1 MAASKLASV
10 FSGKREEACSALW
23 TATQVKKRHGRER
36 SHHTLRG
43 GPSTRA

>member
-10 FSGKREEACSALW
+10 FSGKREEACDALQA
-23 TATQVKKRHGRER
+23 ATQVKKRHKRKR
-36 SHHTLRG
+36 IHHTLRG